1 MSSNLV
7 STSANVTNWELF
19 ILAAALIGLA
29 YAAIQSILLLRIPVN
44 EEKPEKISQAIRR
57 GANAFMKRQ
66 YTNVFIFAAVLA
78 VIIFV
83 AFYFSSGLSEAW
95 KLTVGFLVGAT
106 GSAVAGLIGM
116 NISVRANVRTAIE
129 AKKGLNPALKLAFR
143 GGTVTGLMVASLA
156 LLGLVVFYM
165 WFGSPTLMIGYIFG
179 ASLVSLFARV
189 GGGIYTK
196 GADVGADLVG
206 KVEAGIPEDDPR
218 NPAVIADNVGDNV
231 GDCAG
236 MGADLFETYVV
247 TALSAMLLGYLI
259 YLSPQ
264 GSQYLSQ
271 NGVILPLAI
280 GGVAILAT
288 IAGSFFVKK
297 GEKQRIM
304 TALYKG
310 LIVTVVLSAIGFYI
324 VDYYLMYG
332 NLAIYFD
339 AIIGIV
345 IMGVIVYVTEY
356 YTSERFPPVAKIA
369 KSSVTGTGTNI
380 ITGMAYGLQ
389 AVFIPTIAIVAG
401 IVISFIITYNSFGDY
416 SQMGLYGIAIA
427 AASMLSA
434 TGMII
439 SIDSYGPIT
448 DNAGGIAEMAGFDE
462 KTRKEVTDPLDAVG
476 NTTKAVTKGYAIG
489 SAALAALTLF
499 AAFKTLIAVNPSFQ
513 SIQLDNPIVVVGLII
528 GGSLPFFFTSYL
540 MNAVGK
546 AASAIVEEVRQQ
558 FRLKPKILTGEDEPD
573 YGKAVDIVTKEA
585 LRQLMIPAIIAVL
598 TPIAIGLLLGP
609 LAVGGLLIGVIVSGF
624 PLAIMMTVGGGAWD
638 NAKKYIEQGKYGG
651 KGSEAHK
658 SAVVGDTVGDATK
671 DTAGPAINPLVKVVN
686 TISILFVSI
695 IMYHYLIIHI

>member
-1 MSSNLV
+1 MPSYLL
-7 STSANVTNWELF
+7 NWEIF
-19 ILAAALIGLA
+19 VLAAALIGLA
-29 YAAIQSILLLRIPVN
+29 YAAIQSYLLLRIPVT
-44 EEKPEKISQAIRR
+44 EEKPEKISMAIRQ
-57 GANAFMKRQ
+57 GANAFMRRQ
-66 YTNVFIFAAVLA
+66 YTSIFIFAAVLA

-83 AFYFSSGLSEAW
+83 AFYFSSGLTDAW
-95 KLTVGFLVGAT
+95 KITLGFVVGAT

-116 NISVRANVRTAIE
+116 SISVRANVRTAIE

-143 GGTVTGLMVASLA
+143 GGTVTGLIVASLA
-156 LLGLVVFYM
+156 LLGLVSFYI
-165 WFGSPTLMIGYIFG
+165 WFKNPTLMVGYIFG

-247 TALSAMLLGYLI
+247 TALSTMLLGYLI
-259 YLSPQ
+259 YTSSS
-264 GSQYLSQ
+264 GSRYLSQ
-271 NGVILPLAI
+271 SGVVLPLAI
-280 GGVAILAT
+280 GGTAIIAT
-288 IAGSFFVKK
+288 IIGSFFVKK
-297 GEKQRIM
+297 GNKQRIM

-310 LIVTVVLSAIGFYI
+310 LIVTVVLSAVGFYI
-324 VDYYLMYG
+324 VDYYLMNG

-339 AIIGIV
+339 ALIGMV

-356 YTSERFPPVAKIA
+356 YTSERFKPVAKIA

-380 ITGMAYGLQ
+380 ITGLAYGLQ
-389 AVFIPTIAIVAG
+389 AVFIPAVVIVGG
-401 IVISFIITYNSFGDY
+401 IVISFLITYFSFGNNAEL
-416 SQMGLYGIAIA
+416 GLYGIAIA

-448 DNAGGIAEMAGFDE
+448 DNAGGIAEMSGFDE
-462 KTRKEVTDPLDAVG
+462 KTRREVTDPLDAVG

-499 AAFKTLIAVNPSFQ
+499 AAFKTLISVLPQFS
-513 SIQLDNPIVVVGLII
+513 SIQLDDPIVVSGLII

-546 AASAIVEEVRQQ
+546 AASAIVEEVRSQ
-558 FRLKPKILTGEDEPD
+558 FKLKPKILTGGDEPD

-585 LRQLMIPAIIAVL
+585 LRQLMVPALIAVL
-598 TPIAIGLLLGP
+598 TPIVLGFILGP
-609 LAVGGLLIGVIVSGF
+609 LAVAGLLLGVIISGF

-638 NAKKYIEQGKYGG
+638 NAKKYIEQGNYGG

-686 TISILFVSI
+686 TISILFVGI
-695 IMYHYLIIHI
+695 IMYHYLIHI

>member
-1 MSSNLV
+1 MASNLFG
-7 STSANVTNWELF
+7 WELF
-19 ILAAALIGLA
+19 ILATTLVGLA
-29 YAAIQSILLLRIPVN
+29 YAALQSFLLLRIPVT
-44 EEKPEKISQAIRR
+44 EPIPEKISLSIRQ
-57 GANAFMKRQ
+57 GANAFMRRQ
-66 YTNVFIFAAVLA
+66 YTNIFIFAAVLA

-83 AFYFSSGLSEAW
+83 AFYFASGLSDAW
-95 KLTVGFLVGAT
+95 KLTIGFLVGAI

-116 NISVRANVRTAIE
+116 SISVRANVRTAIE

-156 LLGLVVFYM
+156 LLGLVLFYM
-165 WFGSPTLMIGYIFG
+165 WFGSPIPMIGYIFG

-247 TALSAMLLGYLI
+247 TALSAMLVGYFI
-259 YLSPQ
+259 YINGLSANV
-264 GSQYLSQ
+264 SQSL
-271 NGVILPLAI
+271 VIMPLAI
-280 GGVAILAT
+280 GGTAILAT
-288 IAGSFFVKK
+288 IIGSFFVKK
-297 GEKQRIM
+297 GPKQRIM

-310 LIVTVVLSAIGFYI
+310 LLVTVVLSAIGFYAI
-324 VDYYLMYG
+324 DYYLMNG
-332 NLAIYFD
+332 SLAIYFD
-339 AIIGIV
+339 AIIGMI

-356 YTSERFPPVAKIA
+356 YTSERFSPVAKIA

-380 ITGMAYGLQ
+380 ITGLSYGLQ
-389 AVFIPTIAIVAG
+389 AVFIPVVVIVGG
-401 IVISFIITYNSFGDY
+401 IVVSYYITFTSFGNNSY
-416 SQMGLYGIAIA
+416 MGLYGIAIA

-448 DNAGGIAEMAGFDE
+448 DNAGGIAEMSGFDK
-462 KTRKEVTDPLDAVG
+462 KTRDEVTDPLDAVG

-499 AAFKTLIAVNPSFQ
+499 AAYQFSIDKIAKFST
-513 SIQLDNPIVVVGLII
+513 IQLTDPIVVAGLLI

-546 AASAIVEEVRQQ
+546 AASAIVEEVRSQ
-558 FRLKPKILTGEDEPD
+558 FKLKPKILTGEDEPD

-585 LRQLMIPAIIAVL
+585 LRQLMVPALIAVL
-598 TPIAIGLLLGP
+598 TPIVIGFVLGP
-609 LAVGGLLIGVIVSGF
+609 LAVSGLLMGVIIAGF

-638 NAKKYIEQGKYGG
+638 NAKKYIEQGNYGG

-658 SAVVGDTVGDATK
+658 AAVVGDTVGDATK
-671 DTAGPAINPLVKVVN
+671 DTAGPAINPLIKVVN
-686 TISILFVSI
+686 TISILFVTI
-695 IMYHYLIIHI
+695 IMYHYLIHI

>member
-1 MSSNLV
+1 MASNLFG
-7 STSANVTNWELF
+7 WELF
-19 ILAAALIGLA
+19 ILATTLIGLA
-29 YAAIQSILLLRIPVN
+29 YAALQSFLLLRIPVT
-44 EEKPEKISQAIRR
+44 EQIPAKISLSIRQ
-57 GANAFMKRQ
+57 GANAFMRRQ
-66 YTNVFIFAAVLA
+66 YTNIFIFAAVLA

-83 AFYFSSGLSEAW
+83 AFYFASGLSDAW
-95 KLTVGFLVGAT
+95 KLTIGFLVGAI

-116 NISVRANVRTAIE
+116 SISVRANVRTAIE

-156 LLGLVVFYM
+156 LLGLVLFYM
-165 WFGSPTLMIGYIFG
+165 WFGSPIPMIGYIFG

-247 TALSAMLLGYLI
+247 TALSAMLVGYFI
-259 YLSPQ
+259 YINRLSANV
-264 GSQYLSQ
+264 SQSL
-271 NGVILPLAI
+271 VIMPLAI
-280 GGVAILAT
+280 GGTAILAT
-288 IAGSFFVKK
+288 IVGSFFVKK
-297 GEKQRIM
+297 GPKQRIM

-310 LIVTVVLSAIGFYI
+310 LLVTVVLSAIGFYAI
-324 VDYYLMYG
+324 DYYLMNG
-332 NLAIYFD
+332 SLAIYFD
-339 AIIGIV
+339 AIIGMI

-356 YTSERFPPVAKIA
+356 YTSERFSPVAKIA

-380 ITGMAYGLQ
+380 ITGLSYGLQ
-389 AVFIPTIAIVAG
+389 AVFIPVVVIVGG
-401 IVISFIITYNSFGDY
+401 IVVSYYITFTSFGNNSY
-416 SQMGLYGIAIA
+416 MGLYGIAIA

-448 DNAGGIAEMAGFDE
+448 DNAGGIAEMSGFDK
-462 KTRKEVTDPLDAVG
+462 KTRDEVTDPLDAVG

-499 AAFKTLIAVNPSFQ
+499 AAYQFSIDKIAKFST
-513 SIQLDNPIVVVGLII
+513 IQLTDPIVVAGLLI

-546 AASAIVEEVRQQ
+546 AASAIVEEVRAQ
-558 FRLKPKILTGEDEPD
+558 FKLKPKILTGEDEPD

-585 LRQLMIPAIIAVL
+585 LRQLMVPALIAVL
-598 TPIAIGLLLGP
+598 TPIVVGFVLGP
-609 LAVGGLLIGVIVSGF
+609 LAVSGLLMGVIIAGF

-638 NAKKYIEQGKYGG
+638 NAKKYIEQGNYGG

-658 SAVVGDTVGDATK
+658 AAVVGDTVGDATK
-671 DTAGPAINPLVKVVN
+671 DTAGPAINPLIKVVN
-686 TISILFVSI
+686 TISILFVTI
-695 IMYHYLIIHI
+695 IMYHYLIHI

>member
-1 MSSNLV
+1 MASYLL
-7 STSANVTNWELF
+7 NWELF
-19 ILAAALIGLA
+19 ILATALIGLA
-29 YAAIQSILLLRIPVN
+29 YAAVQSFLLLRIPVT
-44 EEKPEKISQAIRR
+44 EQIPEKISMSIRK
-57 GANAFMKRQ
+57 GANAFMRRQ
-66 YTNVFIFAAVLA
+66 YTNVFIFAAILA

-83 AFYFSSGLSEAW
+83 AFYFESGLGEAW
-95 KLTVGFLVGAT
+95 KLTIGFLVGAI

-116 NISVRANVRTAIE
+116 SISVRANVRTAIE

-156 LLGLVVFYM
+156 LLGLVLFYM
-165 WFGSPTLMIGYIFG
+165 WFGSPIPMIGYIFG

-247 TALSAMLLGYLI
+247 TALSAMLVGYFIYINHLSANVSQSLI
-259 YLSPQ
+259 
-264 GSQYLSQ
+264 
-271 NGVILPLAI
+271 IMPLAI
-280 GGVAILAT
+280 GGTAILAT
-288 IAGSFFVKK
+288 IVGSFFVKK
-297 GEKQRIM
+297 GPKQRIM

-310 LIVTVVLSAIGFYI
+310 LIVTVVLSAIGFYVI
-324 VDYYLMYG
+324 DYYLMNG

-339 AIIGIV
+339 AIIGMV

-356 YTSERFPPVAKIA
+356 YTSERFSPVAKIA

-380 ITGMAYGLQ
+380 ITGLSYGLQ
-389 AVFIPTIAIVAG
+389 AAFIPAVVIIGG
-401 IVISFIITYNSFGDY
+401 IVISYFITSSSYGGD
-416 SQMGLYGIAIA
+416 SSMGLYGIAIA

-448 DNAGGIAEMAGFDE
+448 DNAGGIAEMSGFDK
-462 KTRKEVTDPLDAVG
+462 KTRDEVTDPLDAVG

-499 AAFKTLIAVNPSFQ
+499 AAYQFSIDKVVKFQ
-513 SIQLDNPIVVVGLII
+513 SIQLTDPIVVAGLLI

-546 AASAIVEEVRQQ
+546 AASAIVEEVRSQ
-558 FRLKPKILTGEDEPD
+558 FKLHPKILTGEDEPD

-585 LRQLMIPAIIAVL
+585 LRQLMVPALIAVL
-598 TPIAIGLLLGP
+598 TPIVVGFTLGP
-609 LAVGGLLIGVIVSGF
+609 LGVSGLLMGVIIAGF

-638 NAKKYIEQGKYGG
+638 NAKKYIEQGNYGG

-658 SAVVGDTVGDATK
+658 AAVVGDTVGDATK
-671 DTAGPAINPLVKVVN
+671 DTAGPAINPLIKVVN

-695 IMYHYLIIHI
+695 IMYHYLLIHI

>member
-1 MSSNLV
+1 MTYLLS
-7 STSANVTNWELF
+7 WELF
-19 ILAAALIGLA
+19 ILATALIGLA
-29 YAAIQSILLLRIPVN
+29 YAAVQSFLLLRIPVT
-44 EEKPEKISQAIRR
+44 EQKPEKISKSIRQ
-57 GANAFMKRQ
+57 GANAFMRRQ
-66 YTNVFIFAAVLA
+66 YTNVFIFAAILA

-83 AFYFSSGLSEAW
+83 AFYFESGLGDAW
-95 KLTVGFLVGAT
+95 KLTTGFLVGAI
-106 GSAVAGLIGM
+106 GSAIAGLIGM
-116 NISVRANVRTAIE
+116 SISVRANVRTAIE

-156 LLGLVVFYM
+156 LLGLVLFYM
-165 WFGSPTLMIGYIFG
+165 WFGSPIPMIGYIFG

-247 TALSAMLLGYLI
+247 TALSAMLVGYFI
-259 YLSPQ
+259 YINHLSANV
-264 GSQYLSQ
+264 SQSL
-271 NGVILPLAI
+271 VIMPLAI
-280 GGVAILAT
+280 GGTAILAT
-288 IAGSFFVKK
+288 IVGSFFVKK
-297 GEKQRIM
+297 GAKQRIM

-310 LIVTVVLSAIGFYI
+310 LIVTVILSAIGFYVI
-324 VDYYLMYG
+324 DYYLMNG

-339 AIIGIV
+339 AIIGMV

-356 YTSERFPPVAKIA
+356 YTSERFSPVAKIA

-380 ITGMAYGLQ
+380 ITGLSYGLQ
-389 AVFIPTIAIVAG
+389 AAFIPAVVIIGG
-401 IVISFIITYNSFGDY
+401 IVISYFITFSSFGSD
-416 SQMGLYGIAIA
+416 SSMGLYGIAIA

-448 DNAGGIAEMAGFDE
+448 DNAGGIAEMAGFDK
-462 KTRKEVTDPLDAVG
+462 KTRDEVTDPLDAVG

-499 AAFKTLIAVNPSFQ
+499 AAYQFSIDKIVKFQ
-513 SIQLDNPIVVVGLII
+513 SIQLTDPIVVSGLII

-546 AASAIVEEVRQQ
+546 AASAIVEEVRSQ
-558 FRLKPKILTGEDEPD
+558 FKLRPKILTGEDEPD

-585 LRQLMIPAIIAVL
+585 LKQLMVPALIAVL
-598 TPIAIGLLLGP
+598 TPIAVGFILGP
-609 LAVGGLLIGVIVSGF
+609 LAVSGLLMGVIIAGF

-658 SAVVGDTVGDATK
+658 AAVVGDTVGDATK
-671 DTAGPAINPLVKVVN
+671 DTAGPAINPLIKVVN

-695 IMYHYLIIHI
+695 IMYHYLLHI

>member
-1 MSSNLV
+1 MASNLFG
-7 STSANVTNWELF
+7 WELF
-19 ILAAALIGLA
+19 ILATTLVGLA
-29 YAAIQSILLLRIPVN
+29 YAALQSFLLLRIPVT
-44 EEKPEKISQAIRR
+44 EPIPEKISLSIRQ
-57 GANAFMKRQ
+57 GANAFMRRQ
-66 YTNVFIFAAVLA
+66 YTNIFIFAAVLA

-83 AFYFSSGLSEAW
+83 AFYFASGLSDAW
-95 KLTVGFLVGAT
+95 KLTIGFLVGAI

-116 NISVRANVRTAIE
+116 SISVRANVRTAIE

-156 LLGLVVFYM
+156 LLGLVLFYM
-165 WFGSPTLMIGYIFG
+165 WFGSPIPMIGYIFG

-247 TALSAMLLGYLI
+247 TALSAMLVGYFI
-259 YLSPQ
+259 YINGLSANV
-264 GSQYLSQ
+264 SQSL
-271 NGVILPLAI
+271 VIMPLAI
-280 GGVAILAT
+280 GGTAILAT
-288 IAGSFFVKK
+288 IIGSFFVKK
-297 GEKQRIM
+297 GPKQRIM

-310 LIVTVVLSAIGFYI
+310 LLVTVVLSAIGFYAI
-324 VDYYLMYG
+324 DYYLMNG

-339 AIIGIV
+339 AIIGMI

-356 YTSERFPPVAKIA
+356 YTSERFSPVAKIA

-380 ITGMAYGLQ
+380 ITGLSYGLQ
-389 AVFIPTIAIVAG
+389 AVFIPVVVIVGG
-401 IVISFIITYNSFGDY
+401 IVVSYYITFTSFGNNSY
-416 SQMGLYGIAIA
+416 MGLYGIAIA

-448 DNAGGIAEMAGFDE
+448 DNAGGIAEMSGFDK
-462 KTRKEVTDPLDAVG
+462 KTRDEVTDPLDAVG

-499 AAFKTLIAVNPSFQ
+499 AAYQFSIDKIAKFST
-513 SIQLDNPIVVVGLII
+513 IQLTDPIVVAGLLI

-546 AASAIVEEVRQQ
+546 AASAIVEEVRSQ
-558 FRLKPKILTGEDEPD
+558 FKLKPKILTGEDEPD

-585 LRQLMIPAIIAVL
+585 LRQLMVPALIAVL
-598 TPIAIGLLLGP
+598 TPIVIGFVLGP
-609 LAVGGLLIGVIVSGF
+609 LAVSGLLMGVIIAGF

-638 NAKKYIEQGKYGG
+638 NAKKYIEQGNYGG

-658 SAVVGDTVGDATK
+658 AAVVGDTVGDATK
-671 DTAGPAINPLVKVVN
+671 DTAGPAINPLIKVVN
-686 TISILFVSI
+686 TISILFVTI
-695 IMYHYLIIHI
+695 IMYHYLIHI

>member
-1 MSSNLV
+1 MASNLFG
-7 STSANVTNWELF
+7 WELF
-19 ILAAALIGLA
+19 ILATTLIGLA
-29 YAAIQSILLLRIPVN
+29 YAALQSFLLLRIPVT
-44 EEKPEKISQAIRR
+44 EQIPAKISLSIRQ
-57 GANAFMKRQ
+57 GANAFMRRQ
-66 YTNVFIFAAVLA
+66 YTNIFIFAAVLA

-83 AFYFSSGLSEAW
+83 AFYFASGLSDAW
-95 KLTVGFLVGAT
+95 KLTIGFLVGAI

-116 NISVRANVRTAIE
+116 SISVRANVRTAIE

-156 LLGLVVFYM
+156 LLGLVLFYM
-165 WFGSPTLMIGYIFG
+165 WFGSPIPMIGYIFG

-247 TALSAMLLGYLI
+247 TALSAMLVGYFI
-259 YLSPQ
+259 YINRLSANV
-264 GSQYLSQ
+264 SQSL
-271 NGVILPLAI
+271 VIMPLAI
-280 GGVAILAT
+280 GGTAILAT
-288 IAGSFFVKK
+288 IVGSFFVKK
-297 GEKQRIM
+297 GPKQRIM

-310 LIVTVVLSAIGFYI
+310 LLVTVVLSAIGFYAI
-324 VDYYLMYG
+324 DYYLMNG
-332 NLAIYFD
+332 SLAIYFD
-339 AIIGIV
+339 AIIGMI

-356 YTSERFPPVAKIA
+356 YTSERFSPVAKIA

-380 ITGMAYGLQ
+380 ITGLSYGLQ
-389 AVFIPTIAIVAG
+389 AVFIPVVVIVGG
-401 IVISFIITYNSFGDY
+401 IVVSYYITFTSFGNNSY
-416 SQMGLYGIAIA
+416 MGLYGIAIA

-448 DNAGGIAEMAGFDE
+448 DNAGGIAEMSGFDK
-462 KTRKEVTDPLDAVG
+462 KTRDEVTDPLDAVG

-499 AAFKTLIAVNPSFQ
+499 AAYQFSIDKIAQFST
-513 SIQLDNPIVVVGLII
+513 IQLTDPIVVAGLLI

-546 AASAIVEEVRQQ
+546 AASAIVEEVRAQ
-558 FRLKPKILTGEDEPD
+558 FKLKPKILTGEDEPD

-585 LRQLMIPAIIAVL
+585 LRQLMVPALIAVL
-598 TPIAIGLLLGP
+598 TPIVVGFVLGP
-609 LAVGGLLIGVIVSGF
+609 LAVSGLLMGVIIAGF

-638 NAKKYIEQGKYGG
+638 NAKKYIEQGNYGG

-658 SAVVGDTVGDATK
+658 AAVVGDTVGDATK
-671 DTAGPAINPLVKVVN
+671 DTAGPAINPLIKVVN
-686 TISILFVSI
+686 TISILFVTI
-695 IMYHYLIIHI
+695 IMYHYLIHI

>member
-1 MSSNLV
+1 MASNLFG
-7 STSANVTNWELF
+7 WELF
-19 ILAAALIGLA
+19 ILATTLIGLA
-29 YAAIQSILLLRIPVN
+29 YAALQSFLLLRIPVT
-44 EEKPEKISQAIRR
+44 EQIPAKISLSIRQ
-57 GANAFMKRQ
+57 GANAFMRRQ
-66 YTNVFIFAAVLA
+66 YTNIFIFAAVLA

-83 AFYFSSGLSEAW
+83 AFYFASGLSDAW
-95 KLTVGFLVGAT
+95 KLTIGFLVGAI

-116 NISVRANVRTAIE
+116 SISVRANVRTAIE

-156 LLGLVVFYM
+156 LLGLVLFYM
-165 WFGSPTLMIGYIFG
+165 WFGSPIPMIGYIFG

-247 TALSAMLLGYLI
+247 TALSAMLVGYFI
-259 YLSPQ
+259 YINGLSANV
-264 GSQYLSQ
+264 SQSL
-271 NGVILPLAI
+271 VIMPLAI
-280 GGVAILAT
+280 GGTAILAT
-288 IAGSFFVKK
+288 IVGSFFVKK
-297 GEKQRIM
+297 GPKQRIM

-310 LIVTVVLSAIGFYI
+310 LLVTVVLSAIGFYAI
-324 VDYYLMYG
+324 DYYLMNG
-332 NLAIYFD
+332 SLAIYFD
-339 AIIGIV
+339 AIIGMI

-356 YTSERFPPVAKIA
+356 YTSERFSPVAKIA

-380 ITGMAYGLQ
+380 ITGLSYGLQ
-389 AVFIPTIAIVAG
+389 AVFIPVVVIVGG
-401 IVISFIITYNSFGDY
+401 IVVSYYITFTSFGNNSY
-416 SQMGLYGIAIA
+416 MGLYGIAIA

-448 DNAGGIAEMAGFDE
+448 DNAGGIAEMSGFDK
-462 KTRKEVTDPLDAVG
+462 KTRDEVTDPLDAVG

-499 AAFKTLIAVNPSFQ
+499 AAYQFSIDKIAQFST
-513 SIQLDNPIVVVGLII
+513 IQLTDPIVVAGLLI

-546 AASAIVEEVRQQ
+546 AASAIVEEVRAQ
-558 FRLKPKILTGEDEPD
+558 FKLKPKILTGEDEPD

-585 LRQLMIPAIIAVL
+585 LRQLMVPALIAVL
-598 TPIAIGLLLGP
+598 TPIVVGFVLGP
-609 LAVGGLLIGVIVSGF
+609 LAVSGLLMGVIIAGF

-638 NAKKYIEQGKYGG
+638 NAKKYIEQGNYGG

-658 SAVVGDTVGDATK
+658 AAVVGDTVGDATK
-671 DTAGPAINPLVKVVN
+671 DTAGPAINPLIKVVN
-686 TISILFVSI
+686 TISILFVTI
-695 IMYHYLIIHI
+695 IMYHYLIHI

>member
-1 MSSNLV
+1 MPSYLL
-7 STSANVTNWELF
+7 NWELF
-19 ILAAALIGLA
+19 ILATALIGLA
-29 YAAIQSILLLRIPVN
+29 YAALQSFLLLRIPVT
-44 EEKPEKISQAIRR
+44 EQKPEKISMSIRQ
-57 GANAFMKRQ
+57 GANAFMRRQ
-66 YTNVFIFAAVLA
+66 YTSVFIFAAILA

-83 AFYFSSGLSEAW
+83 AFYLSSGLSEAW

-116 NISVRANVRTAIE
+116 SISVRANVRTAIE

-143 GGTVTGLMVASLA
+143 GGTVTGLIVASLA

-165 WFGSPTLMIGYIFG
+165 WFGSPMLMIGYIFG

-259 YLSPQ
+259 YSSHS
-264 GSQYLSQ
+264 GSKYLSQ
-271 NGVILPLAI
+271 SGIILPLAI
-280 GGVAILAT
+280 GGTAILAT
-288 IAGSFFVKK
+288 IVGSFFVKK

-310 LIVTVVLSAIGFYI
+310 LIVTVILSVIGFYV
-324 VDYYLMYG
+324 VDYYLMRG
-332 NLAIYFD
+332 NLAIFFD
-339 AIIGIV
+339 AIIGVV

-356 YTSERFPPVAKIA
+356 YTSERFSPVAKIA

-380 ITGMAYGLQ
+380 ITGLAYGLQ
-389 AVFIPTIAIVAG
+389 AVFIPAIVIVAG
-401 IVISFIITYNSFGDY
+401 IVISFSITYNSYGGN
-416 SQMGLYGIAIA
+416 SEMGLYGIAIA

-448 DNAGGIAEMAGFDE
+448 DNAGGIAEMSGFDE

-499 AAFKTLIAVNPSFQ
+499 AAFKTIIAVNPSFQ
-513 SIQLDNPIVVVGLII
+513 TIQLDDPIVVTGLII

-546 AASAIVEEVRQQ
+546 AASAIVEEVRSQ
-558 FRLKPKILTGEDEPD
+558 FRLKPKILSGEDEPD
-573 YGKAVDIVTKEA
+573 YGRAVDIVTKEA
-585 LRQLMIPAIIAVL
+585 LRQLMVPAVIAVL
-598 TPIAIGLLLGP
+598 TPIVVGFLLGP
-609 LAVGGLLIGVIVSGF
+609 LAVGGLLIGVIISGF

-638 NAKKYIEQGKYGG
+638 NAKKYIEQGNLGG

-658 SAVVGDTVGDATK
+658 AAVVGDTVGDATK

-695 IMYHYLIIHI
+695 IMYHYLIHI

>member
-1 MSSNLV
+1 MPAYLFR
-7 STSANVTNWELF
+7 WELF
-19 ILAAALIGLA
+19 ILVAALIGLSF
-29 YAAIQSILLLRIPVN
+29 AAIQSYLLLRIPVN
-44 EEKPEKISQAIRR
+44 EEKPLKISKSIME
-57 GANAFMKRQ
+57 GANAFMRRQ
-66 YTNVFIFAAVLA
+66 YFSIFAFA
-78 VIIFV
+78 VILAIIIFI
-83 AFYFSSGLSEAW
+83 AFYFSSGITEAW
-95 KLTVGFLVGAT
+95 KITLGFLVGAT

-116 NISVRANVRTAIE
+116 SISVRTNVRTAILS
-129 AKKGLNPALKLAFR
+129 KKGLNPALRLAFR
-143 GGTVTGLMVASLA
+143 GGTVTGLTVASLA
-156 LLGLVVFYM
+156 LLGLIVFFI
-165 WFGSPTLMIGYIFG
+165 WFQNPTLMIGYIFG

-247 TALSAMLLGYLI
+247 TAVSAMLLAYLI
-259 YLSPQ
+259 FEAGSPYLS
-264 GSQYLSQ
+264 LSA
-271 NGVILPLAI
+271 VVFPLAI
-280 GGVAILAT
+280 GGVAIIAT
-288 IAGSFFVKK
+288 ILGSFFVRKS
-297 GEKQRIM
+297 EKQRIM

-310 LIVTVVLSAIGFYI
+310 LIATIIISAIGFYP
-324 VDYYLMYG
+324 VVYYLMNG
-332 NLAIYFD
+332 NLAIYGD
-339 AIIGIV
+339 AIIGII
-345 IMGVIVYVTEY
+345 IMIILVYVTEF
-356 YTSERFPPVAKIA
+356 YTSERFSPVAKIA

-380 ITGMAYGLQ
+380 ITGLAYGLQ
-389 AVFIPTIAIVAG
+389 AVFIPAMVIVGG
-401 IVISFIITYNSFGDY
+401 IVISYAITFFSFGNNA
-416 SQMGLYGIAIA
+416 SLGLYGIAVA

-448 DNAGGIAEMAGFDE
+448 DNAGGIAEMSGFDE

-499 AAFKTLIAVNPSFQ
+499 AAFKTLISSQFPI
-513 SIQLDNPIVVVGLII
+513 IQIDNPIVVAGLII
-528 GGSLPFFFTSYL
+528 GASLPFFFTSYL

-546 AASAIVEEVRQQ
+546 AAFSIVEEVRRQ
-558 FRLKPKILTGEDEPD
+558 FREKPNILAGSEQPD

-585 LRQLMIPAIIAVL
+585 LKQLMAPALIAVL
-598 TPIAIGLLLGP
+598 TPIVTGFLLGP
-609 LAVGGLLIGVIVSGF
+609 LAVGGILLGVILSGF

-638 NAKKYIEQGKYGG
+638 NAKKYIEQGNYGG

-686 TISILFVSI
+686 TISILFVGI
-695 IMYHYLIIHI
+695 IMYHYLIHI

>member
-1 MSSNLV
+1 MASSLL
-7 STSANVTNWELF
+7 SWELF
-19 ILAAALIGLA
+19 VLATALIGLA
-29 YAAIQSILLLRIPVN
+29 YAALQSFLLLKIPVT
-44 EEKPEKISQAIRR
+44 EQKPEKISMSIRQ
-57 GANAFMKRQ
+57 GANAFMRRQ
-66 YTNVFIFAAVLA
+66 YTSVFTFAAILA
-78 VIIFV
+78 IIIFV
-83 AFYFSSGLSEAW
+83 AFYAESGLSEAW
-95 KLTVGFLVGAT
+95 KLTLGFVVGAT

-116 NISVRANVRTAIE
+116 SISVRANVRTAIE

-156 LLGLVVFYM
+156 LLGLVLFYM
-165 WFGSPTLMIGYIFG
+165 WFGSPIPMIGYIFG

-206 KVEAGIPEDDPR
+206 KIEAGIPEDDPR

-247 TALSAMLLGYLI
+247 TALSAMLVGYFI
-259 YLSPQ
+259 YINGLSPYR
-264 GSQYLSQ
+264 SQSL
-271 NGVILPLAI
+271 VILPLAI
-280 GGVAILAT
+280 GGTGILAT

-310 LIVTVVLSAIGFYI
+310 LIVTVILSAIGFYV
-324 VDYYLMYG
+324 VDLYLMNG

-339 AIIGIV
+339 AIIGMI
-345 IMGVIVYVTEY
+345 IMGVIVYVTEF
-356 YTSERFPPVAKIA
+356 YTSERFSPVAKIA

-380 ITGMAYGLQ
+380 ITGLAYGLQ
-389 AVFIPTIAIVAG
+389 AVFIPAVVIVGG
-401 IVISFIITYNSFGDY
+401 IVVSYFITYSSFG
-416 SQMGLYGIAIA
+416 SSAEMGLYGIAIA

-462 KTRKEVTDPLDAVG
+462 KTRRDVTDPLDAVG

-499 AAFKTLIAVNPSFQ
+499 AAYQFSIDKVPLFQ
-513 SIQLDNPIVVVGLII
+513 SIQLTSPVVVAGLLI

-546 AASAIVEEVRQQ
+546 AASSIVEEVRSQ
-558 FRLKPKILTGEDEPD
+558 FKLKPKILTGEDEPD

-585 LRQLMIPAIIAVL
+585 LRQLMVPALIAVL
-598 TPIAIGLLLGP
+598 TPVVTGFVLGP
-609 LAVGGLLIGVIVSGF
+609 LAVSGLLMGVIISGF

-671 DTAGPAINPLVKVVN
+671 DTAGPAINPLIKVVN

-695 IMYHYLIIHI
+695 IMYHYLIHI

>member
-1 MSSNLV
+1 MASSLL
-7 STSANVTNWELF
+7 SWELF
-19 ILAAALIGLA
+19 VLATALIGLA
-29 YAAIQSILLLRIPVN
+29 YAALQSFLLLKIPVT
-44 EEKPEKISQAIRR
+44 EQKPEKISMSIRQ
-57 GANAFMKRQ
+57 GANAFMRRQ
-66 YTNVFIFAAVLA
+66 YTSVFTFAAILA
-78 VIIFV
+78 IIIFV
-83 AFYFSSGLSEAW
+83 AFYAESGLSEAW
-95 KLTVGFLVGAT
+95 KLTLGFLVGAT

-116 NISVRANVRTAIE
+116 SISVRANVRTAIE

-156 LLGLVVFYM
+156 LLGLVLFYM
-165 WFGSPTLMIGYIFG
+165 WFGSPIPMIGYIFG

-247 TALSAMLLGYLI
+247 TALSAMLVGYFIYINGLGPYV
-259 YLSPQ
+259 
-264 GSQYLSQ
+264 SQSL
-271 NGVILPLAI
+271 VILPLAI
-280 GGVAILAT
+280 GGTGILAT

-310 LIVTVVLSAIGFYI
+310 LIVTVILSAIGFYV
-324 VDYYLMYG
+324 VDFYLMNG

-339 AIIGIV
+339 AIIGMV
-345 IMGVIVYVTEY
+345 IMGVIVYVTEF
-356 YTSERFPPVAKIA
+356 YTSERFSPVAKIA

-380 ITGMAYGLQ
+380 ITGLAYGLQ
-389 AVFIPTIAIVAG
+389 AVFIPAVVIVGG
-401 IVISFIITYNSFGDY
+401 IVISYFITYSSFG
-416 SQMGLYGIAIA
+416 SSAEMGLYGIAIA

-462 KTRKEVTDPLDAVG
+462 KTRRDVTDPLDAVG

-499 AAFKTLIAVNPSFQ
+499 AAYQFSINKVPLFQ
-513 SIQLDNPIVVVGLII
+513 SIQLTSPVVVAGLLI

-546 AASAIVEEVRQQ
+546 AASSIVEEVRSQ
-558 FRLKPKILTGEDEPD
+558 FKLKPKILTGEDEPD

-585 LRQLMIPAIIAVL
+585 LRQLMVPALIAVL
-598 TPIAIGLLLGP
+598 TPIVTGFVLGP
-609 LAVGGLLIGVIVSGF
+609 LAVSGLLMGVIISGF

-671 DTAGPAINPLVKVVN
+671 DTAGPAINPLIKVVN

-695 IMYHYLIIHI
+695 IMYHYLIHI

>member
-1 MSSNLV
+1 MASNLFG
-7 STSANVTNWELF
+7 WELF
-19 ILAAALIGLA
+19 ILATTLIGLA
-29 YAAIQSILLLRIPVN
+29 YAALQSFLLLRIPVT
-44 EEKPEKISQAIRR
+44 EQIPAKISLSIRQ
-57 GANAFMKRQ
+57 GANAFMRRQ
-66 YTNVFIFAAVLA
+66 YTNIFIFAAVLA

-83 AFYFSSGLSEAW
+83 AFYFASGLSDAW
-95 KLTVGFLVGAT
+95 KLTIGFLVGAI

-116 NISVRANVRTAIE
+116 SISVRANVRTAIE

-156 LLGLVVFYM
+156 LLGLVLFYM
-165 WFGSPTLMIGYIFG
+165 WFGSPIPMIGYIFG

-247 TALSAMLLGYLI
+247 TALSAMLVGYFI
-259 YLSPQ
+259 YINGLSANV
-264 GSQYLSQ
+264 SQSL
-271 NGVILPLAI
+271 VIMPLAI
-280 GGVAILAT
+280 GGTAILAT
-288 IAGSFFVKK
+288 IVGSFFVKK
-297 GEKQRIM
+297 GPKQRIM

-310 LIVTVVLSAIGFYI
+310 LLVTVVLSAIGFYAI
-324 VDYYLMYG
+324 DYYLMNG
-332 NLAIYFD
+332 SLAIYFD
-339 AIIGIV
+339 AIIGMI

-356 YTSERFPPVAKIA
+356 YTSERFSPVAKIA

-380 ITGMAYGLQ
+380 ITGLSYGLQ
-389 AVFIPTIAIVAG
+389 AVFIPVVVIVGG
-401 IVISFIITYNSFGDY
+401 IVVSYYITFTSFGNNSY
-416 SQMGLYGIAIA
+416 MGLYGIAIA

-448 DNAGGIAEMAGFDE
+448 DNAGGIAEMSGFDK
-462 KTRKEVTDPLDAVG
+462 KTRDEVTDPLDAVG

-499 AAFKTLIAVNPSFQ
+499 AAYQFSIDKIAKFST
-513 SIQLDNPIVVVGLII
+513 IQLTDPIVVAGLLI
-528 GGSLPFFFTSYL
+528 GGSVPFFFTSYL

-546 AASAIVEEVRQQ
+546 AASAIVEEVRAQ
-558 FRLKPKILTGEDEPD
+558 FKLKPKILTGEDEPD

-585 LRQLMIPAIIAVL
+585 LRQLMVPALIAVL
-598 TPIAIGLLLGP
+598 TPIVVGFVLGP
-609 LAVGGLLIGVIVSGF
+609 LAVSGLLMGVIIAGF

-638 NAKKYIEQGKYGG
+638 NAKKYIEQGNYGG

-658 SAVVGDTVGDATK
+658 AAVVGDTVGDATK
-671 DTAGPAINPLVKVVN
+671 DTAGPAINPLIKVVN
-686 TISILFVSI
+686 TISILFVTI
-695 IMYHYLIIHI
+695 IMYHYLIHI